1 MKLAELNQQL
11 QNKFSK
17 KYPKYL
23 RDYLEVRKSKIK
35 GAGLGLFTTID
46 IEKGEYIDVYMGR
59 KLNAS
64 QVLKEDPAIDL
75 YLMEINKN
83 HFIDGGGKY
92 KCPVSFVNDAR
103 GLTRT
108 PGIRNNCYFDLL
120 RREKKMA
127 LIASR
132 NIKAGEEL
140 FVYYGDSY
148 WRTIKRY
155 IREGIL

>member
-64 QVLKEDPAIDL
+64 QVLKEDPK
-75 YLMEINKN
+75 YL
-83 HFIDGGGKY
+83 
-92 KCPVSFVNDAR
+92 P
-103 GLTRT
+103 
-108 PGIRNNCYFDLL
+108 
-120 RREKKMA
+120 A
-127 LIASR
+127 LIKSA
-132 NIKAGEEL
+132 EL
-140 FVYYGDSY
+140 CAVKKHFEQPPQFEIYTTTTEMVAA
-148 WRTIKRY
+148 
-155 IREGIL
+155 